1 MRNSRRCSRCGSLVV
16 KSGLPQ
22 YSYQC
27 FKCDEDLFAFET
39 TGNGVSL
46 KYLLWEAKRALQRIL
61 SRDHPLIFQI
71 DQEAA
76 KLILGSGEEGGDY
89 EPRGR
94 YYLQDGDKWVGIDN
108 STGEAWTEE
117 FPSKRKCLRWLK
129 GCERL
134 DES

>member
-1 MRNSRRCSRCGSLVV
+1 MSLLEIKVALKRLLGRN
-16 KSGLPQ
+16 
-22 YSYQC
+22 
-27 FKCDEDLFAFET
+27 
-39 TGNGVSL
+39 
-46 KYLLWEAKRALQRIL
+46 
-61 SRDHPLIFQI
+61 HPPIFPI
-71 DQEAA
+71 GQEAA
-76 KLILGSGEEGGDY
+76 KLILGSGEDGGGY

-117 FPSKRKCLRWLK
+117 FPTKRKCLRWLK